1 MTKLGSSEPHKILV
15 TLDDLKGKNRML
27 TVSHKLSQ
35 SAMPHTIRN
44 MRGQTVSGLL
54 PAAIGYAIGYMI
66 SQAQRYQVA
75 SSL

>member
-1 MTKLGSSEPHKILV
+1 
-15 TLDDLKGKNRML
+15 
-27 TVSHKLSQ
+27 
-35 SAMPHTIRN
+35 MPHTIRN

-54 PAAIGYAIGYMI
+54 PAAIGYMI